1 MGRGASMI
9 RNLSGVFLSVMR
21 VGLEPIMMLVPD
33 DDADVAADFADSFFM
48 LRIHCT
54 VCTVYVSVS
63 NSVSITIFD
72 FHSLCEL
79 CFLCLNFFR

>member
-9 RNLSGVFLSVMR
+9 RYLSVVFVSVMR
-21 VGLEPIMMLVPD
+21 VGVEPIMMLVAD
-33 DDADVAADFADSFFM
+33 DDADGAADFCDSCFM

-54 VCTVYVSVS
+54 VCTVSVSVS

-79 CFLCLNFFR
+79 CFLCLNFFW